1 MSQFD
6 VLVDRRNTRSV
17 KWSVMEQV
25 YNIPDASDILPMW
38 VADMDFKAPPEVL
51 EAIHERLAHGVLG
64 YSYVCDSCKQS
75 IVDWHENLH
84 QWMIDPSTILFHQGV
99 VPAIATIIETFTE
112 PGDKVAV
119 MSPIYPPF
127 FSVPTTQSRKVL
139 YAPMIEENG
148 VYRADFEAL
157 EQTFKDGAKVFIL
170 CNPHNPAG
178 IVWSIQDLE
187 TMIQLAIQY
196 DVLILSDEIHGDLVF
211 EPAKHT
217 PLLSLE
223 SAAQAKVIT
232 TIAPTK
238 TFNLAG
244 VHAAMMVTPNNEL
257 RRKLEQNALFH
268 GQTSLNVFATA
279 AVQAAYT
286 YGTKWLE
293 ELKQYLMNNMSY
305 VQEQLNALPGIE
317 VKIPAGT
324 YLMWIDYRKTNLIE
338 KEMMNRL
345 LHNGKLALEPG
356 TKYGEAGSGFLR
368 MNVGCPFSVVQDGV
382 ERFKRALK

>member
-6 VLVDRRNTRSV
+6 LLVDRRNTRSV

-51 EAIHERLAHGVLG
+51 DAIQERLTHGILG
-64 YSYVCDSCKQS
+64 YSYVCDRCKNA
-75 IVDWHENLH
+75 IVDWHEKLH
-84 QWMIDPSTILFHQGV
+84 QWTIDPATILFHQGV
-99 VPAIATIIETFTE
+99 VPAIASIIETFSAS
-112 PGDKVAV
+112 GDKVAV
-119 MSPIYPPF
+119 MSPVYPPF
-127 FSVPTTQSRKVL
+127 FSIPTTQARTVL
-139 YAPMIEENG
+139 YAPMLEENG
-148 VYRADFEAL
+148 EYLADFEAL
-157 EQTFKDGAKVFIL
+157 EQTFKDGAKIFIL

-178 IVWSIQDLE
+178 IVWSKQDLE

-211 EPAKHT
+211 DSSKHI

-223 SAAQAKVIT
+223 SATQAKVVT

-244 VHAAMMVTPNNEL
+244 IHAAMMVVPNNDL
-257 RRKLEQNALFH
+257 RGKLEQNALLH
-268 GQTSLNVFATA
+268 GQTSLNVFASA

-286 YGTKWLE
+286 YGAEWLV
-293 ELKQYLMNNMSY
+293 ELKQYIMNNMQY
-305 VQEQLNALPGIE
+305 VQEQLNTLSGID

-324 YLMWIDYRKTNLIE
+324 YLMWIDYRKTNLTE
-338 KEMMNRL
+338 KEMMDRL
-345 LHNGKLALEPG
+345 LHVGKLALEPG
-356 TKYGEAGSGFLR
+356 TKYGEAGRGFLR
-368 MNVGCPFSVVQDGV
+368 MNVGCPFSIVQDGV
-382 ERFKRALK
+382 ARFKRALE